1 MKRIGLL
8 TSGGDAPGM
17 NAAIRAVVRTAIYYG
32 MEVYGIER
40 GYSGLI
46 EDRMTPMEMRSVSN
60 IVQRGGAMLRTAR
73 CLEMLTEEGQKKAVS
88 TLEKHGIEG
97 LVVIGGDGSFRGA
110 KCLTENY
117 GIATIGIPGT
127 IDNDLQYTDYTLGF
141 DTAVNTCLEMVNKL
155 RDTMT
160 SHERISVV
168 EVMGRH
174 CGDIAL
180 YTGIT
185 SGAEIIIVPE
195 VPYDMDDIVMRI
207 NRSRENGK
215 HSNIVVVAEGVM
227 SAEAFTK
234 QLQEVTSYSVRATNI
249 GHIQRG
255 GSPSMADR
263 MLAAQF
269 GNKAV
274 RLLNEGIG
282 NRVVGIH
289 DNHIIDMDIMEAV
302 SMKKKFD
309 FELYETLQMI
319 SM

>member
-17 NAAIRAVVRTAIYYG
+17 NACIRAVVRTALYFG
-32 MEVYGIER
+32 MDVYGIQR
-40 GYSGLI
+40 GYQGLI
-46 EDRMTPMEMRSVSN
+46 DDDMIPMQMRSVSN
-60 IVQRGGAMLRTAR
+60 IVQRGGTMLMTAR
-73 CLEMLTEEGQKKAVS
+73 CLEMLTKDGQEKAVK
-88 TLEKHGIEG
+88 TLKNRKIDG

-110 KCLTENY
+110 KCLSEDY
-117 GIATIGIPGT
+117 GIPTIGIPGT
-127 IDNDLQYTDYTLGF
+127 IDNDLAYTDYTLGF
-141 DTAVNTCLEMVNKL
+141 DTAVNTCLDVINKL

-180 YTGIT
+180 YAGIA

-195 VPYDMDDIVMRI
+195 VPIDMEDIIMRI
-207 NRSRENGK
+207 NRSRVDGK
-215 HSNIVVVAEGVM
+215 RSNIILLAEGVCT
-227 SAEAFTK
+227 AEEFSK
-234 QLQEVTSYSVRATNI
+234 RLQSVTAYSVRSTVI

-255 GSPSMADR
+255 GSPTMADR

-274 RLLNEGIG
+274 RLLNDGIG
-282 NRVVGIH
+282 DRVVGIRK
-289 DNHIIDMDIMEAV
+289 NEIIDMDIIEAV
-302 SMKKKFD
+302 SMKKKFNY
-309 FELYETLQMI
+309 ELYQTLQMI